1 MGKVQPVF
9 VNQPYKQR
17 GRHRMKLDFNTTEE
31 THIQKFRGGEKETI
45 AKMFTDEHNRIMLG
59 RLVPGAFIGLHT
71 HGAGSEIVYILSGNG
86 KAVYDGGQ
94 ETLTAGDC
102 HYCPKGGTATGSGK
116 DLVFF
121 AVIPQ
126 Q

>member
-1 MGKVQPVF
+1 MLFTIHCLDKAGSAEV
-9 VNQPYKQR
+9 R
-17 GRHRMKLDFNTTEE
+17 KLAERSQAAASEITQLSRSSTAVAE
-31 THIQKFRGGEKETI
+31 RAGEL
-45 AKMFTDEHNRIMLG
+45 LG
-59 RLVPGAFIGLHT
+59 RLVPGASIGLHT
-71 HGAGSEIVYILSGNG
+71 HEAGSEIVYILSGEG
-86 KAVYDGGQ
+86 KALYDGGQ

-102 HYCPKGGTATGSGK
+102 HYCPKGHSHSLINGGGE

>member
-1 MGKVQPVF
+1 MEI
-9 VNQPYKQR
+9 
-17 GRHRMKLDFNTTEE
+17 DFNQIEE
-31 THIQKFRGGEKETI
+31 TCIMNFRGGEKETI

-59 RLVPGAFIGLHT
+59 RLVPGASIGLHT
-71 HGAGSEIVYILSGNG
+71 NEAGSEIVYILSGEG
-86 KAVYDGGQ
+86 KALYDGGQ

-102 HYCPKGGTATGSGK
+102 HYCPKGHSHSLINGGGE

>member
-1 MGKVQPVF
+1 
-9 VNQPYKQR
+9 
-17 GRHRMKLDFNTTEE
+17 MKLDFNSMEE
-31 THIQKFRGGEKETI
+31 TRIQNFRGGEKETI

-59 RLVPGAFIGLHT
+59 RLVPGASIGMHT
-71 HGAGSEIVYILSGNG
+71 HDMGSEIVYILSGNG
-86 KAVYDGGQ
+86 KAVYDCGQ

-102 HYCPKGGTATGSGK
+102 HYCPKGHSHSLINDGSE

>member
-1 MGKVQPVF
+1 MKIDF
-9 VNQPYKQR
+9 KQI
-17 GRHRMKLDFNTTEE
+17 EE
-31 THIQKFRGGEKETI
+31 TCIKNFRGGEKETI

-59 RLVPGAFIGLHT
+59 RLVPGASIGMHT
-71 HGAGSEIVYILSGNG
+71 HDMGSEIVYILSGNG
-86 KAVYDGGQ
+86 KAVYDCGQ

-102 HYCPKGGTATGSGK
+102 HYCPKGHSHSLINDGSE